1 MDTNNIMDYLEYKG
15 YKGSI
20 EYSQEDNC
28 FFGRVLNVND
38 GDLVL
43 YEGTTLEELQK
54 DFEEGV
60 DLYIE
65 YKITK

>member
-1 MDTNNIMDYLEYKG
+1 MDYLEYKG

>member
-1 MDTNNIMDYLEYKG
+1 MDYLEHKG
-15 YKGSI
+15 YKGTI

-28 FFGRVLNVND
+28 FFGRVINVND

-43 YEGTTLEELQK
+43 YEGTTIKDLQK

>member
-1 MDTNNIMDYLEYKG
+1 MDYLEYRG

-38 GDLVL
+38 EDLVL